1 MAIKS
6 VLVPLNDRP
15 ACFHVLET
23 AFVVA
28 RRFGAHISG
37 VHVLRNAENSE
48 PYVFANLTGN
58 LKEAVISE
66 SARAALASAD
76 TIRSQFDAACQNAG
90 VTVGQPPDPRARA
103 HDGEVS
109 ASFEV
114 IEGRPVDVLVEC
126 ARLADVTA
134 IAAPQLGENTIRQTP
149 IGETLESI
157 LLGSGRPVLIVP
169 QQWQTRPC
177 QHAAIGW
184 NDSVQCARALAMTI
198 PWLCMMDKVTVL
210 VSKARAVRA
219 ERVIRYLQTHGITA
233 EVTTLDRG
241 DLTAGEAVIQRCHQ
255 LGADFLVVGGYSHA
269 RSRQLLFGGVTRH
282 LMKHTDVI
290 TVMVH

>member
-6 VLVPLNDRP
+6 VLVPLNEGP
-15 ACFHVLET
+15 GCFHVLET

-37 VHVLRNAENSE
+37 VHALRNAESNE
-48 PYVFANLTGN
+48 PYVFANLTGT
-58 LKEAVISE
+58 LKDAVVSE
-66 SARAALASAD
+66 SARAAQLSAD
-76 TIRSQFDAACQNAG
+76 SIRHKFEAACNGAG
-90 VTVGQPPDPRARA
+90 VAIRQPEN
-103 HDGEVS
+103 DGEVT

-114 IEGRPVDVLVEC
+114 IEGRPDDVLIEC

-134 IAAPQLGENTIRQTP
+134 IASPQLGENTIRHTP

-169 QQWQTRPC
+169 QEWQARPC

-184 NDSVQCARALAMTI
+184 NDTVQSARALAVTI
-198 PWLCMMDKVTVL
+198 PWLRLMETVTVL
-210 VSKARAVRA
+210 VSKARVGGAP
-219 ERVIRYLQTHGITA
+219 RVLQYLQAHGINATIK
-233 EVTTLDRG
+233 TLDRG
-241 DLTAGEAVIQRCHQ
+241 ELTAGEAILHRCDD
-255 LGADFLVVGGYSHA
+255 LGSDFLVVGGYSRA

-282 LMKHTDVI
+282 LMKNTDVI